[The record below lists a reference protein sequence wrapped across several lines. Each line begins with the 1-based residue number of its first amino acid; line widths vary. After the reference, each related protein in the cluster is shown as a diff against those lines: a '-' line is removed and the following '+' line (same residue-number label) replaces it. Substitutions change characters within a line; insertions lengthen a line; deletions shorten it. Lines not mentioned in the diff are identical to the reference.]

1 MDPVRQTIPVAL
13 NNVVRS
19 SVSLLK
25 ALIFVYLALP
35 VLRVVPSGPLPH
47 MKPIGSHLHLVQ
59 CCHGNRVNLERHRDL
74 VDLGVLPLLDRP
86 CDLVDPWDHVDRHI
100 PCQKW

>member
-1 MDPVRQTIPVAL
+1 MPRPCQRQPVQVGLGDLVVLLHRVHLVDRERHFVHSIRVDQEDRRHPSHRDFLHCLMDPVRQTIPVAL

-47 MKPIGSHLHLVQ
+47 M
-59 CCHGNRVNLERHRDL
+59 
-74 VDLGVLPLLDRP
+74 
-86 CDLVDPWDHVDRHI
+86 
-100 PCQKW
+100 